1 MVKDHLLFV
10 WCILFSI
17 MHHMLVYND
26 ISLPICLKQIVSF
39 YLCYNIWILLKL
51 LFYQYITILVIF
63 ILTWI
68 SIDTVF
74 LLSSTWF
81 WERICCF
88 IGLRS
93 RYVLAFRKY
102 NIVKEQ
108 GKNPIITKL
117 ICSHW
122 LAHFDGSKKKVWIWM
137 LHFYTVS
144 LHCSC

>member
-1 MVKDHLLFV
+1 MRIISHYAPYA
-10 WCILFSI
+10 CIQWHI
-17 MHHMLVYND
+17 T
-26 ISLPICLKQIVSF
+26 LKQLESF

-81 WERICCF
+81 WERICCSF
-88 IGLRS
+88 GLRS

-117 ICSHW
+117 ICSPW
-122 LAHFDGSKKKVWIWM
+122 LAHFDGSKIEVWIWM